1 MHCHVGAVL
10 PKMGPSGTTSFQLCQ
25 NKECIHAGQFAT
37 FGMDFSESINLL
49 DMPGL
54 GGWRVNSTTH
64 YIAESEVTNVLIE
77 EKWSPE
83 DPLVARLFY
92 GVIKDVPQP
101 CVIIKELQDD
111 NVYVPMTVN
120 LHPEENVDNYG
131 DLVHSYKDAMSIVTS
146 VNLPS

>member
-10 PKMGPSGTTSFQLCQ
+10 PKMGPSGSTSFQLCQ
-25 NKECIHAGQFAT
+25 NKKCIHAGHIAT
-37 FGMDFSESINLL
+37 FGMEFSESVNLL
-49 DMPGL
+49 DMT

-64 YIAESEVTNVLIE
+64 FIAELEVTNVLIKE
-77 EKWSPE
+77 EWSPE
-83 DPLVARLFY
+83 EPLVARLFY
-92 GVIKDVPQP
+92 GVLKHVPQP

-111 NVYVPMTVN
+111 NVYVPIRVN

-131 DLVHSYKDAMSIVTS
+131 DLFHSYSGAISLVSS

>member
-1 MHCHVGAVL
+1 M
-10 PKMGPSGTTSFQLCQ
+10 
-25 NKECIHAGQFAT
+25 
-37 FGMDFSESINLL
+37 
-49 DMPGL
+49 
-54 GGWRVNSTTH
+54 NSTTH